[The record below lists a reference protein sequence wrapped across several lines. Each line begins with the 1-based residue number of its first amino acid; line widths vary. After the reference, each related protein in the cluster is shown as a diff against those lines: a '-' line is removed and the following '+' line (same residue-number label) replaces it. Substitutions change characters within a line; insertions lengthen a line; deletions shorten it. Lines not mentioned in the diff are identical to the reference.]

1 MSAQPKDASA
11 PLAEPKQAA
20 AEVLAGQPGP
30 TARRWLGPTAL
41 VVFVLFAID
50 TFLVV
55 TKTRCSRATS
65 QSTWFIQQ
73 LNWGP
78 LVYPMELINASAG
91 IWQVL
96 LGAVAIVALFI
107 FERRAG
113 WLMLIGSISS
123 LLDNLIKLVISRQR
137 PPADLVHILSP
148 TTGFSF
154 PSGHAVFFTWMAF
167 MIAVSIAPKIRPA
180 FRPVLWILA
189 VIVIVLTCIARVW
202 AGAHWPSDVFGG
214 VLLGSRLVGVRAVAA
229 RALAAVPELPMV
241 SRARPGEVMI
251 RVPVLAVAIAAA
263 AAVGVITAIV
273 VMHPYLS
280 LDATVERDIQATN
293 LGPLTLTFPF
303 LTWLGGPG
311 GVPMQIVVILLVLLL
326 NRRAWVLAL
335 AALAGGLWYE
345 ASSTWSTDRGR
356 PSARSFA

>member
-1 MSAQPKDASA
+1 MSALPKDSA
-11 PLAEPKQAA
+11 AALAEPKQAA
-20 AEVLAGQPGP
+20 AEVIAGRPGP

-55 TKTRCSRATS
+55 QNDVLPFDVPIAR
-65 QSTWFIQQ
+65 FIQQ

-96 LGAVAIVALFI
+96 IGAVAIVALFVV
-107 FERRAG
+107 ERRAG

-167 MIAVSIAPKIRPA
+167 MIAVSVAPKIRPV
-180 FRPVLWILA
+180 FRPILWTL
-189 VIVIVLTCIARVW
+189 VVVVIVLTCSARVW
-202 AGAHWPSDVFGG
+202 AGAHWPSDVIGG
-214 VLLGSRLVGVRAVAA
+214 VLLGVGWSAFV
-229 RALAAVPELPMV
+229 LWLPERWLP
-241 SRARPGEVMI
+241 SPSFRW
-251 RVPVLAVAIAAA
+251 
-263 AAVGVITAIV
+263 
-273 VMHPYLS
+273 
-280 LDATVERDIQATN
+280 
-293 LGPLTLTFPF
+293 F
-303 LTWLGGPG
+303 
-311 GVPMQIVVILLVLLL
+311 
-326 NRRAWVLAL
+326 
-335 AALAGGLWYE
+335 
-345 ASSTWSTDRGR
+345 RGR
-356 PSARSFA
+356 PRATS